1 MTNGI
6 KDHIKAMVKT
16 MTLEE
21 KALLCSGKN
30 FWQLEGIERLDIPS
44 IMVTDGPHGL
54 R

>member
-6 KDHIKAMVKT
+6 KDHIKALVKS

-30 FWQLEGIERLDIPS
+30 FWIVRG
-44 IMVTDGPHGL
+44 
-54 R
+54 

>member
-44 IMVTDGPHGL
+44 IMVLT
-54 R
+54 RA